1 MHHLNLQTYN
11 SLGALLI
18 GVSLISST
26 SLLAELVRWGLV
38 SSSAVRAWI
47 DFFSEPS
54 LLDSAQNFKIRLV
67 QNTPGGFMDI
77 LKHFGNVAIFFSDA
91 NF

>member
-1 MHHLNLQTYN
+1 M
-11 SLGALLI
+11 
-18 GVSLISST
+18 SLISST

-67 QNTPGGFMDI
+67 QNTPGCFMDI
-77 LKHFGNVAIFFSDA
+77 LKQFGNVAFFSLFVSRRIYGNA
-91 NF
+91 NFKGLLLVLLPP